1 MVEGFEP
8 DWKLFEFGRCYTLKN
23 RYRTGANHFTDMFLV
38 ILKLPQYSSVFVHD
52 PNNFYLSK
60 KVNQIPG
67 IEYRNSE
74 NNTWN
79 VQTIKLIKRNK
90 RNTQSSSCNKDPNYS
105 LSVCLENFVEKKV
118 GCSLPWT
125 GDLRMRKCDNITEY
139 KQHFDEYEKI
149 SSDEFSQITRYTAC
163 LAPCSYIDVV
173 PHGNPVVTRGQ
184 KSAAYFLTLAET
196 RIQVMTERQHPDFS
210 SLVADI
216 GGTLGLFLGFSFYM
230 VWDLITMIMLK
241 FKKYSTSTE

>member
-1 MVEGFEP
+1 MLHV
-8 DWKLFEFGRCYTLKN
+8 
-23 RYRTGANHFTDMFLV
+23 
-38 ILKLPQYSSVFVHD
+38 
-52 PNNFYLSK
+52 
-60 KVNQIPG
+60 
-67 IEYRNSE
+67 
-74 NNTWN
+74 
-79 VQTIKLIKRNK
+79 
-90 RNTQSSSCNKDPNYS
+90 
-105 LSVCLENFVEKKV
+105 ENFVEKKV

-173 PHGNPVVTRGQ
+173 PHGIPVVTRGQ

-196 RIQVMTERQHPDFS
+196 RIRVMTERQHPDFS

-230 VWDLITMIMLK
+230 VWDLITMIILK
-241 FKKYSTSTE
+241 FKKYSPSTE